1 MAIRDNK
8 TAEHIKAVLGSG
20 TPEAGPL
27 KQFKLNLTDRDV
39 KRLKE
44 YAATK
49 GIGHTT
55 AARMIIVEFLN
66 KL

>member
-1 MAIRDNK
+1 MAIKDEIGKLPAAARQEKKGDL
-8 TAEHIKAVLGSG
+8 V
-20 TPEAGPL
+20 
-27 KQFKLNLTDRDV
+27 QYKLNLHSNDIEKL
-39 KRLKE
+39 KR
-44 YAATK
+44 YAENK